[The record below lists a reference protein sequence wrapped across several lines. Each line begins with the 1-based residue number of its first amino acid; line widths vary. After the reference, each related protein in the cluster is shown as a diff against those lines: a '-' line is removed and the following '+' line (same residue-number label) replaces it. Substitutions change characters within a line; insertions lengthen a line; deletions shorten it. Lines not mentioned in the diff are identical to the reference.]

1 MLIVESIAK
10 IRRYYFIDGKS
21 LKEISRL
28 LRLSRNTVRK
38 VIRSG
43 ATEHRYQ
50 RTVQVQPRLGE
61 HRIRM
66 EALLEV
72 DWARPKKRRLTSRR
86 LMELLHEEGYCGGY
100 DSIQRFVKK

>member
-50 RTVQVQPRLGE
+50 RTVQVHPCLGE
-61 HRIRM
+61 HRRRVPQQNLWV
-66 EALLEV
+66 ALGIG
-72 DWARPKKRRLTSRR
+72 RSPSP
-86 LMELLHEEGYCGGY
+86 
-100 DSIQRFVKK
+100 